1 MKDID
6 RTFPQRKYFQVEHCG
21 DVGIQT
27 LGRLLQK
34 FASEHP
40 DIGYCQGMNFIAGFL
55 LLISGGS
62 ELQSFFFMELLTFKY
77 KIDGFFKDG
86 FPELKVRVAIFNKL
100 FK

>member
-1 MKDID
+1 
-6 RTFPQRKYFQVEHCG
+6 
-21 DVGIQT
+21 
-27 LGRLLQK
+27 
-34 FASEHP
+34 
-40 DIGYCQGMNFIAGFL
+40 MNFIAGFL